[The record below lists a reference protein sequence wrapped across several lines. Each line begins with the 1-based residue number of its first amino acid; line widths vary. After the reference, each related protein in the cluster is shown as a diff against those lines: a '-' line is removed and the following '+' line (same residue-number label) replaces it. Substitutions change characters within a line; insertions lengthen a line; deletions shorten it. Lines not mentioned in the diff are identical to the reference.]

1 MQWNTLVVCMNISLS
16 KVHFLTS
23 YRYLISITYYF
34 EYFNNG
40 KTRRYKYATKI
51 MINRNS
57 SVREIAKMVIK
68 SSIRK
73 YPNWTE
79 GVRNNQPISIYLDGR
94 NNDEAKKS
102 PLGIC
107 YDITKNGS
115 IKFLNDDDLLLHDWT
130 YGRIIKL
137 HKAGYISGNVS
148 HLIIET
154 PYGLGASASID
165 FSGLINN
172 MLMFIGLLAN
182 TESALQ
188 IKDRIINKIK
198 YKKLVNSFKS
208 NNLYRLK
215 QIRQLLETNKVWSL
229 KKVMKA
235 LSVNRNDAILILKKL
250 GYTYKDGK
258 WFFDNT
264 SIDSLELR
272 KKWLMRELV
281 EAKEIDKITE
291 EWLSE

>member
-1 MQWNTLVVCMNISLS
+1 MNILLS
-16 KVHFLTS
+16 KVHSLIG
-23 YRYLISITYYF
+23 YRYLITITYYS
-34 EYFNNG
+34 EYFKNG
-40 KTRRYKYATKI
+40 KTRRYKYVTKI

-57 SVREIAKMVIK
+57 SVREIAKMVIE
-68 SSIRK
+68 SSIK
-73 YPNWTE
+73 EYPNWIE
-79 GVRNNQPISIYLDGR
+79 VVRNNQPISIYLDGR
-94 NNDEAKKS
+94 NNDEIKKT

-107 YDITKNGS
+107 YDITENGS

-130 YGRIIKL
+130 YGKIIKL
-137 HKAGYISGNVS
+137 HKAGYISGDVS

-154 PYGLGASASID
+154 PYGIGASGSID
-165 FSGLINN
+165 FSKLIGD

-182 TESALQ
+182 IESALQ
-188 IKDRIINKIK
+188 IKDRIINRIR

-215 QIRQLLETNKVWSL
+215 QIRQLLETNKEWRL

-250 GYTYKDGK
+250 GYIYKNSK
-258 WFFDNT
+258 WFFDDA
-264 SIDSLELR
+264 SINSLELR
-272 KKWLMRELV
+272 KKWLMREEV
-281 EAKEIDKITE
+281 EVKEIDKKTE

>member
-1 MQWNTLVVCMNISLS
+1 
-16 KVHFLTS
+16 
-23 YRYLISITYYF
+23 
-34 EYFNNG
+34 
-40 KTRRYKYATKI
+40 
-51 MINRNS
+51 
-57 SVREIAKMVIK
+57 
-68 SSIRK
+68 
-73 YPNWTE
+73 
-79 GVRNNQPISIYLDGR
+79 
-94 NNDEAKKS
+94 
-102 PLGIC
+102 
-107 YDITKNGS
+107 
-115 IKFLNDDDLLLHDWT
+115 
-130 YGRIIKL
+130 
-137 HKAGYISGNVS
+137 
-148 HLIIET
+148 
-154 PYGLGASASID
+154 
-165 FSGLINN
+165 
-172 MLMFIGLLAN
+172 MFIGLLAN

-235 LSVNRNDAILILKKL
+235 VSVNRNDAILILKKL